1 MNLQE
6 FTVERDGRGILLKG
20 VTHAPITWETTVRI
34 GPRDIGSILRL
45 AVRPA
50 MLRLGLAWVLHQG
63 DRPGP
68 GAADAPERIRPTPRT
83 APQTAPRPGP
93 RTAPRAPGP
102 AAGTTAWA
110 AADTTA
116 RAAADADGT

>member
-50 MLRLGLAWVLHQG
+50 MLRLALAWVLHQG

-68 GAADAPERIRPTPRT
+68 GAADVPGERIRPIPRT
-83 APQTAPRPGP
+83 ARP
-93 RTAPRAPGP
+93 APGSG
-102 AAGTTAWA
+102 AGTTGWA
-110 AADTTA
+110 AAQTTA
-116 RAAADADGT
+116 RAAGDAEGS